1 MIVLS
6 KSTKYQNAEK
16 VIFEQANIIFYY
28 WIVIK
33 GALCSFVEAIQTQ
46 NFFYLQW

>member
-16 VIFEQANIIFYY
+16 VIFEQANILYFTIGLLL
-28 WIVIK
+28 K
-33 GALCSFVEAIQTQ
+33 GHCVVL
-46 NFFYLQW
+46 